1 MALVAPFNLAD
12 AMITNV
18 LSNVRRG
25 VSLSRMQNTA
35 DSTLG
40 VMVDLP
46 DKIDFEINL
55 LKNHQS
61 ITRNITTVDANNSFE
76 GERVNISDFSIN
88 IGADSTLSLSSDLS
102 NVTGTD
108 SSRSGSGEIEST
120 ASNEQENSLSSEL
133 SGNRVNGVDL
143 SRRNSVSDDG
153 SNNIEITSE
162 ISGDISGVISGDR
175 DGSNSG
181 ENAISNDGGTSGE
194 KNDEKTV
201 SIKNSKRVEGTKE
214 DGKSNQQENS
224 VERRTVNGTTNEAEC
239 SDRFMKSVTTR
250 NYWKLDEDT
259 GGVSQAS

>member
-55 LKNHQS
+55 LKTHQFLARS
-61 ITRNITTVDANNSFE
+61 VTTIDANNSFE
-76 GERVNISDFSIN
+76 GERVNASDFSIN
-88 IGADSTLSLSSDLS
+88 IGADSTLSSSSDLS

-108 SSRSGSGEIEST
+108 SSRSGSGEIEGT

-153 SNNIEITSE
+153 SNNTEITSE
-162 ISGDISGVISGDR
+162 ISGDSSVGISGDR
-175 DGSNSG
+175 DNSISS
-181 ENAISNDGGTSGE
+181 ENAISNDVGVSGE
-194 KNDEKTV
+194 KNDEKTG
-201 SIKNSKRVEGTKE
+201 STKNSKRGEATKE

-224 VERRTVNGTTNEAEC
+224 TERKTVNGITTEVEC
-239 SDRFMKSVTTR
+239 SDRNMNSRTDR
-250 NYWKLDEDT
+250 SYWKVDKDT
-259 GGVSQAS
+259 GSVVQAS